1 MRDYIQ
7 NRNDFVIGMM
17 AGGVYTDLTKY
28 TPDFD
33 FARDVQ
39 FETFQYGGQETAVGV
54 PTGAMTA
61 AALTGYVINGA
72 DPSWRDIFKD
82 GTDLT
87 FMIRSLDNQDTFA
100 FHANI
105 NVDGIDT
112 SGGVLTKQIPLQ
124 VSGGD
129 WYGRIAPG
137 SGSGSY
143 DGISSGTVEPD
154 SYVFA
159 YISAALTG
167 DVAVEEGASGSASA
181 ITELMWDSSTPAP
194 SFYFHPLTAG
204 TNRDVALDASNP
216 GDEAKVLW
224 GIATV
229 RE

>member
-17 AGGVYTDLTKY
+17 AGGDYTDLTKY

-61 AALTGYVINGA
+61 AALTGYVINNQ
-72 DPSWRDIFKD
+72 DPSWREIFRD

-87 FMIRSLDNQDTFA
+87 FMIRSKDNQDTFA
-100 FHANI
+100 LHANI

-129 WYGRIAPG
+129 WYARIAREADF
-137 SGSGSY
+137 S
-143 DGISSGTVEPD
+143 GISNGSVAEK
-154 SYVFA
+154 SYVFV
-159 YISAALTG
+159 YLESALTANLAVQEG
-167 DVAVEEGASGSASA
+167 DTGNSSA
-181 ITELMWDSSTPAP
+181 ISELTFSSSTSAP

-204 TNRDVALDASNP
+204 TGKDVELDGSPA
-216 GDEAKVLW
+216 DKAKVLW